1 MFGCFCCLCHSTCRH
16 MLPSIGNMC
25 FFGHLSFGWPFLQW
39 KDEEKAWVCPCEVMC
54 GVFWECHKLWKF
66 GAEHSSMKK
75 ILIPDATQLMWGV
88 IQTLVFLEDFV
99 HLKFVGHA
107 IHSLGTVKDNLSEIS
122 KNLQTIMNLG
132 QQWLQLQKL
141 GFTTWTFFSEK
152 RNNLLNWQISSTIF
166 ALCLH

>member
-1 MFGCFCCLCHSTCRH
+1 
-16 MLPSIGNMC
+16 
-25 FFGHLSFGWPFLQW
+25 
-39 KDEEKAWVCPCEVMC
+39 
-54 GVFWECHKLWKF
+54 
-66 GAEHSSMKK
+66 MKK

-141 GFTTWTFFSEK
+141 GFTT
-152 RNNLLNWQISSTIF
+152 
-166 ALCLH
+166 